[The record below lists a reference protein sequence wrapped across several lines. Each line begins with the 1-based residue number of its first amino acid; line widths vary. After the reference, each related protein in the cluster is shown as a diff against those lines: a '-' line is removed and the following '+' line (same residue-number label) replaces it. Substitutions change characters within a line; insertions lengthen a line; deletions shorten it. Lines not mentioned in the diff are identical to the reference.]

1 MNDRAAN
8 TLIVL
13 VVDDSPESLGML
25 NATLNQAGLTV
36 LVALNGRQALAI
48 VEKVQPDVVLLD
60 AVMPELDGFDTCLRL
75 KERLPAVPIIFMT
88 GLNDSKHVIKG
99 FEAGGVDYM
108 TKPVVPDEVLA
119 RIRVHSHNAQ
129 MAQSAHAALDYAG
142 QFIFCV
148 SKLGDLEWATPHALE
163 LLSELCL
170 PTTLHGSDAT
180 PSHLGHDINQIW
192 GTLQPDIAAWLASGN
207 SDKPLRL
214 TQLSEPLEAC
224 VAGSDEHF
232 HVLLRINVPKQ
243 AGNEDDLRNVFN
255 ITKRESQVLY
265 WLSFGKTNWE
275 IAQILQMS
283 PRTVNK
289 HLEQIYKKLE
299 VDNRT
304 SAVSLA
310 IRVLEKNG

>member
-1 MNDRAAN
+1 MNNSTAN
-8 TLIVL
+8 PLVVL

-25 NATLNQAGLTV
+25 NATLTSAGLTV
-36 LVALNGRQALAI
+36 LVALDGFQALAI
-48 VEKVQPDVVLLD
+48 AQKIQPDVVLLD
-60 AVMPELDGFDTCLRL
+60 AVMPELDGFDTCQRL
-75 KERLPAVPIIFMT
+75 KERLPAVPIMFMT

-99 FEAGGVDYM
+99 FEAGGVDYI

-129 MAQSAHAALDYAG
+129 MAKSAQAALDYAG

-148 SKLGDLEWATPHALE
+148 SKRGELEWATPHALE
-163 LLSELCL
+163 LLGELAL
-170 PTTLHGSDAT
+170 NASSAHHPPAA
-180 PSHLGHDINQIW
+180 PDINQTW
-192 GTLQPDIAAWLASGN
+192 AKLQPDIATWLASGN

-214 TQLSEPLEAC
+214 SQLSEPLEAC

-243 AGNEDDLRNVFN
+243 AGSEDDLRSVFN

-289 HLEQIYKKLE
+289 HLEQIYKKLD

-304 SAVSLA
+304 SAVSLS
-310 IRVLEKNG
+310 IRVLEKN